1 MYLIQCHHCGKIY
14 KATGRPSVKGLQYI
28 TDYNDNVT
36 NKCIVCKKEMEPIV
50 MKTQDWIA
58 NLVFTVKGN

>member
-1 MYLIQCHHCGKIY
+1 MYLIQCPHCGKIY

-50 MKTQDWIA
+50 MKT
-58 NLVFTVKGN
+58 